1 MTDAPRLIE
10 TMRADGGRIALL
22 DLHLARLAASA
33 DALGY
38 GLDADA
44 VRQRAAGAAGAVGE
58 GGHVVRLTL
67 GPAGDVEVETR
78 ALDGAP
84 LRTAWVDP
92 EPFRDAGSPRC
103 THKTTDRGHYRRRWD
118 RARARGADE
127 AVLVNAHGEV
137 TEGTRTNVWA
147 RLDGRLWTPP
157 VAAGGL
163 AGVYRAHVLAT
174 HPDAGERTLTPGDLG
189 RAEAVF
195 LTNAVRGWMPV
206 RLVEGVR

>member
-10 TMRADGGRIALL
+10 TMRAYDGRIALL

-38 GLDADA
+38 RLDAEA
-44 VRQRAAGAAGAVGE
+44 VRQRAARAAGPGP
-58 GGHVVRLTL
+58 HVVRLTL
-67 GPAGDVEVETR
+67 GPAGDVDVESR
-78 ALDGAP
+78 ALDDAP

-92 EPFRDAGSPRC
+92 EPFWDAGSRRC
-103 THKTTDRGHYRRRWD
+103 AHKTTDRDHYRRRWD
-118 RARARGADE
+118 RARALGADE

-137 TEGTRTNVWA
+137 AEGTRTNVWA
-147 RLDGRLWTPP
+147 RLGGRLWTPP

-174 HPDAGERTLTPGDLG
+174 HPNAGERTLTPSDLG
-189 RAEAVF
+189 RAETVF

-206 RLVEGVR
+206 RLVEGAR